1 MDEILVSSTF
11 GRGRPAVVGLGS
23 QFVVVWTDT
32 GDQDLKGARFDASGN
47 RQGDFTVNTTRGI
60 FGLPAVE
67 RIPGGFVVA
76 WIAFPPAK
84 LLFQR
89 FGDDGRKRGPE
100 IVVSADNVVA
110 DLERIRAPSVAF
122 LSDGNFVIT
131 WLAALPDTQV
141 RAAVFDGFD
150 GGRIG
155 SEIKVSGSE
164 GLHTFPAVSPFRS
177 VGSDD
182 IAFVIAWT
190 GGANGILRSRFQ
202 MFNIDRTK
210 AGAEILPPRRPVGDI
225 AAVLFAQGTNDP
237 REFVSVKGGASGDVE
252 TILSADLFIRNGTS
266 LGANITHSGDQTVN
280 FEPLVEA
287 LPNGRAVVTWTQKPV
302 PTTGRFGNS
311 VMAAVLEI
319 GRESVDFIRDN
330 MIVKPVNTTAP
341 AGQNSLSASPLVDE
355 TGNVHIAFTWVDAR
369 IDGSQSAIK
378 ARVLSNALA

>member
-11 GRGRPAVVGLGS
+11 GRGRPAIVGVGS
-23 QFVVVWTDT
+23 QFFVIWTDV

-47 RQGDFTVNTTRGI
+47 RQGDFVVNTTRGI

-67 RIPGGFVVA
+67 RVRDGFVVA
-76 WIAFPPAK
+76 WIAFPPSK

-89 FGDDGRKRGPE
+89 FGNDGRKRGPE

-122 LSDGNFVIT
+122 LADGNFVIT

-150 GGRIG
+150 GSRVG
-155 SEIKVSGSE
+155 SEIKVNAAE
-164 GLHTFPAVSPFRS
+164 GLHTFPTVTAFRG

-182 IAFVIAWT
+182 IAFVVAWT
-190 GGANGILRSRFQ
+190 GGADGILRSRFQ
-202 MFNIDRTK
+202 MFNIDRSK
-210 AGAEILPPRRPVGDI
+210 AGAEVLPPRRAVGDI
-225 AAVLFAQGTNDP
+225 AAVLFTQDTDDP
-237 REFVSVKGGASGDVE
+237 REFISVKGGRNGDVE
-252 TILSADLFIRNGTS
+252 QILAADLFVRAGTS

-280 FEPLVEA
+280 FDALVKA

-302 PTTGRFGNS
+302 PTTGRFGNN
-311 VMAAVLEI
+311 VMAAIIEV
-319 GRESVDFIRDN
+319 GRESVDFIRDS
-330 MIVKPVNTTAP
+330 MIIKQVNTTA
-341 AGQNSLSASPLVDE
+341 AGGQNSPSASPLVDE
-355 TGNVHIAFTWVDAR
+355 TGNFSVAFTWVDAR

-378 ARVLSNALA
+378 ARVLSSGLG